1 MAKDTLDSK
10 QFSNRLH
17 LLGEGEIGGLI
28 NGAKSIYF
36 NNTPLENDSGVRNF
50 DNVTYEERKGTS
62 SQTYIPITEFP
73 SNIENTS
80 LTTIVKATPGI
91 VQITDPD
98 VDAVKVIINVPQLF
112 RITSKGDYRGAEL
125 QLEIGVKYNDETD
138 YTTKISGDDGKIT
151 GMTQDLYQREYLIK
165 LRSAAFTTAD
175 IKVTRISDDTSY
187 PLLTAFNWANYI
199 PIKYDQKT
207 YPNSALVGIRLD
219 AETFTSLPKVTFKV
233 RGMKI
238 KIPNNA
244 TVRAD
249 GSLEYSTTTAFNGT
263 FKTDKAVTCCPAWIL
278 YDLLTNTR
286 SDGTA
291 YGLGDLINAAD
302 IDVYSIYSASQ
313 YCNTLIDDGTG
324 TGATEPRFSCNV
336 CINSAKEAY
345 TVINQMTSVFRAMSY
360 WSAGAISLSQDS
372 PKDASYLF
380 SLANTIYPHFT
391 YSDSSLNTRCTVAIV
406 KYFDNELR
414 DYNYEEVKDTANIA
428 RYGHIVKNI
437 NAFATTSRG
446 AANRLGKW
454 MNYMANVEKSTV
466 TFVSS
471 IESLLVRPGDV
482 IEIADQMKSGHRRSG
497 RIKSATNQA
506 ITVDDISGIT
516 YDASESPFL
525 SVILSDGSVEIKAV
539 QSISSNV
546 ITVSSAFS
554 SVPKDVWTYE
564 TTVGSNKIQNS
575 QWRVVAIEE
584 QEDRNYAFTCV
595 EYNSG
600 KFNHIESNIALTTR
614 DITNLNEV
622 PPAPSSV
629 TALETIYEDTGI
641 AKVKIILTW
650 GTTLIEENIN
660 GVSSKVIKTFDK
672 QFIRWRYEND
682 NWQTRTV
689 EGTKTFEILDTVA
702 GRYFI
707 EIYNVNSH
715 GLRSNLFATPNTSG
729 FIANGKT
736 DPPSQVT
743 GVSLLPVDE
752 SSAILQWTRS
762 NELDVLLGGR
772 VLIRH
777 SPLTSNAKWADANE
791 IVSSASGNQ
800 TQKQVPLLT
809 GTYLL
814 KFKDDLGNESGLPGT
829 NESDWDSTR
838 VTIDLPTPSERT
850 VVATIDE
857 HTPNFAGNK
866 DQCNYDSSKDALVI
880 NEVLGNVL
888 GDGNYTFNNSV
899 DLGQVYDLNIR
910 KNLKSSVFEN
920 ANLWDSRGGNIDTWI
935 SIDNDGSSG
944 ANKCNCLVYV
954 RASNDNSNW
963 GTWREFAN
971 VLLRGRYFQFKA
983 ILSAEDAAQN
993 ISVSELGAICELQ
1006 SRIES
1011 ISTPITA
1018 GSSIYTIDFTH
1029 HFKSTPN
1036 VIITQT
1042 PNASGTVDAVS
1053 GDYYELSEIDRE
1065 GFKIR
1070 WLNGSSPVNRSFVW
1084 AASGFG
1090 KEII

>member
-28 NGAKSIYF
+28 DGAKSIYF

-50 DNVTYEERKGTS
+50 ENVTYEERKGTS

-73 SNIENTS
+73 SNIASTS
-80 LTTIVKATPGI
+80 LSTIAKATPGV
-91 VQITDPD
+91 VQITDTD
-98 VDAVKVIINVPQLF
+98 VDAVKVIITVPRLYS
-112 RITSKGDYRGAEL
+112 ITDKGDYRGAEL
-125 QLEIGVKYNDETD
+125 QLEIAVKYDSGS
-138 YTTKISGDDGKIT
+138 YTTKVSGNDGTIK
-151 GMTQDLYQREYLIK
+151 GMTTDLYQREYLIK
-165 LRSAAFTTAD
+165 LTSGFTTAD
-175 IKVTRISDDTSY
+175 IKVTRISDDTDGDTR
-187 PLLTAFNWANYI
+187 LFTEFQWLNYV
-199 PIKYDQKT
+199 PIKYQQNT

-238 KIPNNA
+238 KIPHNA
-244 TVRAD
+244 TVRND
-249 GSLEYSTTTAFNGT
+249 GSGSLEYSGTFNGT
-263 FKTDKAVTCCPAWIL
+263 FKTDKEVTSDPAWIL
-278 YDLLTNTR
+278 YDLLTNKR

-291 YGLGDLINAAD
+291 YGVGDLINESD
-302 IDVYSIYSASQ
+302 LDVYSFYSASV
-313 YCNTLIDDGTG
+313 YASALIDDGTG

-336 CINSAKEAY
+336 CINAATEAY
-345 TVINQMTSVFRAMSY
+345 TVINQLSSVFRAMSY
-360 WSAGAISLSQDS
+360 WSAGSIALSQDS

-414 DYNYEEVKDTANIA
+414 DFNYEEVKDTANIA
-428 RYGHIVKNI
+428 RYGHIVKNF
-437 NAFATTSRG
+437 NAFACTSR
-446 AANRLGKW
+446 AQANRLGKW

-482 IEIADQMKSGHRRSG
+482 IDIADQMKSGSRRSG
-497 RIKSATNQA
+497 RITSATTTA
-506 ITVDDISGIT
+506 ITVDDITGIS

-525 SVILSDGSVEIKAV
+525 SVILPDGSVEMKAV
-539 QSISSNV
+539 NGIVSNV
-546 ITVSSAFS
+546 ISVSSAFS
-554 SVPKDVWTYE
+554 SAPNENSMWTYE
-564 TTVGSNKIQNS
+564 TTDGSNAIQNS

-584 QEDRNYAFTCV
+584 QENRNYAFTCV

-614 DITNLNEV
+614 DVTNLNEV
-622 PPAPSSV
+622 PAAPTGIS
-629 TALETIYEDTGI
+629 ALETIYEDTGI
-641 AKVKIILTW
+641 ARVKIILTW
-650 GTTLIEENIN
+650 ETTY
-660 GVSSKVIKTFDK
+660 DK

-702 GRYFI
+702 GKYFI
-707 EIYNVNSH
+707 EIYNVNSY

-729 FIANGKT
+729 FIASGKT

-777 SPLTSNAKWADANE
+777 SELTTGAQWKDATE

-809 GTYLL
+809 GTYLV

-829 NESDWDSTR
+829 NDSDWDSTR
-838 VTIDLPTPSERT
+838 VVIDLPTPSERT

-857 HTPNFAGNK
+857 HTGNFAGNK

-880 NEVLGNVL
+880 NEVFGNVL

-899 DLGQVYDLNIR
+899 DLGQIYDLNIR
-910 KNLKSSVFEN
+910 KNIKSSVYEN
-920 ANLWDSRGGNIDTWI
+920 ANLWDSRSGTIDTWG

-963 GTWREFAN
+963 GTWREFSN

-983 ILSAEDAAQN
+983 ILSAQDTAQN
-993 ISVSELGAICELQ
+993 ISVTELGAICELQ

-1011 ISTPITA
+1011 ISTPVTT
-1018 GSSIYTIDFTH
+1018 GSTHLDVDFTH
-1029 HFKSTPN
+1029 HFKSAPN

-1053 GDYYELSEIDRE
+1053 GDYYKLENITRE
-1065 GFKIR
+1065 GFRIT
-1070 WLNGSSPVNRSFVW
+1070 WINSSSAVARSFVW

-1090 KEII
+1090 KEVS

>member
-28 NGAKSIYF
+28 DGAKSIYF
-36 NNTPLENDSGVRNF
+36 NNTPLENDNGVRNF

-62 SQTYIPITEFP
+62 NQTYIPITEFP
-73 SNIENTS
+73 SNIASTS
-80 LTTIVKATPGI
+80 LTTIAKATPGV
-91 VQITDPD
+91 VQITDAD
-98 VDAVKVIINVPQLF
+98 VDAVKVIITVPRLYS
-112 RITSKGDYRGAEL
+112 ITDKGDYRGAEL
-125 QLEIGVKYNDETD
+125 QLEIGVKYNGETD
-138 YTTKISGDDGKIT
+138 YTTKVSGNDGTIK
-151 GMTQDLYQREYLIK
+151 GMTTDLYQREYLIK
-165 LRSAAFTTAD
+165 LRSEAFTTVD
-175 IKVTRISDDTSY
+175 IKVTRISDDTDGDTR
-187 PLLTAFNWANYI
+187 LFTEFQWLNYV
-199 PIKYDQKT
+199 PIKYQQNT

-219 AETFTSLPKVTFKV
+219 AETFSSLPKVTFKV

-238 KIPNNA
+238 KIPHNA
-244 TVRAD
+244 TVRND
-249 GSLEYSTTTAFNGT
+249 GSGSLEYSGTFNGT
-263 FKTDKAVTCCPAWIL
+263 FKTDKEVTSDPAWIL

-291 YGLGDLINAAD
+291 YGVGDLINESD
-302 IDVYSIYSASQ
+302 LDVYSFYSASV
-313 YCNTLIDDGTG
+313 YASALIDDGTG
-324 TGATEPRFSCNV
+324 TGTLEPRFSCNV
-336 CINSAKEAY
+336 CINAATEAY
-345 TVINQMTSVFRAMSY
+345 TVINQLSSVFRAMSY
-360 WSAGAISLSQDS
+360 WSAGSIALSQDS

-414 DYNYEEVKDTANIA
+414 DFNYEEVKDTANIA
-428 RYGHIVKNI
+428 RYGHIVKNF
-437 NAFATTSRG
+437 NAFACTSRG
-446 AANRLGKW
+446 QANRLGKW

-482 IEIADQMKSGHRRSG
+482 IEIADQMKSGSRRSG
-497 RIKSATNQA
+497 RITSATNEE

-525 SVILSDGSVEIKAV
+525 SVMLPDGSVEIKAV
-539 QSISSNV
+539 SGISSNV

-554 SVPKDVWTYE
+554 SAPNENSMWTYE
-564 TTVGSNKIQNS
+564 TTDGSNAIQNS

-584 QEDRNYAFTCV
+584 QENRNYAFTCV

-614 DITNLNEV
+614 DVTNLNEV
-622 PPAPSSV
+622 PPPPSMSEDS
-629 TALETIYEDTGI
+629 ALETIYEDTGI
-641 AKVKIILTW
+641 ARVKIILTW
-650 GTTLIEENIN
+650 ET
-660 GVSSKVIKTFDK
+660 TFDK

-702 GRYFI
+702 GKYFI
-707 EIYNVNSH
+707 EVYNINSY

-729 FIANGKT
+729 FIASGKT
-736 DPPSQVT
+736 DPPGQVT

-777 SPLTSNAKWADANE
+777 SPLTSNAKWADATE

-829 NESDWDSTR
+829 NDSDWDSTR
-838 VTIDLPTPSERT
+838 VTIDLPTPSERI

-857 HTPNFAGNK
+857 HTGNFAGTPKTNTT
-866 DQCNYDSSKDALVI
+866 YDSSKDSLTLTESSGIVSSSG
-880 NEVLGNVL
+880 E
-888 GDGNYTFNNSV
+888 YTFNNSV
-899 DLGQVYDLNIR
+899 DLSQIYDLNIR

-920 ANLWDSRGGNIDTWI
+920 ANLWDSRTGTIDTWT

-963 GTWREFAN
+963 GTWREFSN

-983 ILSAEDAAQN
+983 KLTSEDSAQN
-993 ISVSELGAICELQ
+993 ISVTELGAICELQ

-1011 ISTPITA
+1011 ISTPVTT
-1018 GSSIYTIDFTH
+1018 GSTHMDVDFTH
-1029 HFKSTPN
+1029 HFKSAPN

-1053 GDYYELSEIDRE
+1053 GDYYKLENITRE
-1065 GFKIR
+1065 GFRIT
-1070 WLNGSSPVNRSFVW
+1070 WINSSSAVARSFVW

-1090 KEII
+1090 KEVS